1 MMTDM
6 QREMMRI
13 HTDAAKA
20 PRARALW
27 LGLAASLLARL
38 FPTRLPEIDGEDLQR
53 NNYSTSTQ
61 RMGVRFT
68 ERIRNAFRLRWIR
81 EIF

>member
-1 MMTDM
+1 M
-6 QREMMRI
+6 QQAAVRV
-13 HTDAAKA
+13 HTSPAKA
-20 PRARALW
+20 PRAMALW
-27 LGLAASLLARL
+27 LGLAAGLIARL
-38 FPTRLPEIDGEDLQR
+38 FRTRLPEVAGEDLQR

-68 ERIRNAFRLRWIR
+68 ERIRNAFRFRWIR

>member
-1 MMTDM
+1 M
-6 QREMMRI
+6 QQTAMRV
-13 HTDAAKA
+13 HTSPAKA
-20 PRARALW
+20 PHAKALW

-38 FPTRLPEIDGEDLQR
+38 FKTRLPEVTGEDLQR
-53 NNYSTSTQ
+53 NDYSASTQ

-68 ERIRNAFRLRWIR
+68 ERIRNAFRFRWIR

>member
-1 MMTDM
+1 MPQTA
-6 QREMMRI
+6 MRI
-13 HTDAAKA
+13 QASPPKA
-20 PRARALW
+20 PRTKALW
-27 LGLAASLLARL
+27 LGLVGGLIARL
-38 FPTRLPEIDGEDLQR
+38 FRTRLPEVTGEDLRR
-53 NNYSTSTQ
+53 NEYSTSTQ